1 MPYRSPNHLN
11 FWEKLMLKTF
21 PPLIAF
27 LIRNWC
33 RTCRV
38 VARINEE
45 NERNAVIACN
55 GAVYVSWHQRMFYF
69 FKDFGNRNIIMMIS
83 RSKDGDYAND
93 VALRLG
99 FSSVRGSKGKGG
111 HKAMYKLIEKLNE
124 GGRTA
129 GIMVDGPK
137 GPPRVLKMGAIKIAE
152 DTGKPIIPMMYGA
165 EHRIVLKSWDR
176 YFLPVPFTRIVVYH
190 GNPIF
195 VPRGATREEA
205 RRIRL
210 EVERVLNEMADV
222 CDTFWGGNPVG
233 KPGYDL
239 VAADTREEIGYFSN
253 PSSSGEGLIN
263 NS

>member
-1 MPYRSPNHLN
+1 
-11 FWEKLMLKTF
+11 
-21 PPLIAF
+21 
-27 LIRNWC
+27 
-33 RTCRV
+33 
-38 VARINEE
+38 
-45 NERNAVIACN
+45 
-55 GAVYVSWHQRMFYF
+55 
-69 FKDFGNRNIIMMIS
+69 
-83 RSKDGDYAND
+83 
-93 VALRLG
+93 
-99 FSSVRGSKGKGG
+99 
-111 HKAMYKLIEKLNE
+111 
-124 GGRTA
+124 
-129 GIMVDGPK
+129 
-137 GPPRVLKMGAIKIAE
+137 
-152 DTGKPIIPMMYGA
+152 
-165 EHRIVLKSWDR
+165 VLKSWDR